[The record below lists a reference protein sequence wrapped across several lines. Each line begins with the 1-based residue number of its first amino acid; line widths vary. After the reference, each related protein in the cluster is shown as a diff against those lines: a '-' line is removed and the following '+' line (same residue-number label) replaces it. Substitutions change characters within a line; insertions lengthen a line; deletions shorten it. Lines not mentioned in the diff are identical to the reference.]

1 MNTNPYESP
10 KSQVTLLPP
19 HSEERTAALRSVHI
33 ALLVMLAPAIYNL
46 ICSSF
51 FVDMNRTGLPI
62 HSIYRTLNTIGLVA
76 ITTAIWFFGLAALD
90 FVTGGLYS
98 VFSRRATLDNWKTTL
113 YITLRRAPVFAFFG
127 AVLWAIWVAAFY
139 QFGFGFYT
147 VSVPIGVAAHLL
159 AAGLYLPLIYQW
171 YKIECSSA
179 S

>member
-10 KSQVTLLPP
+10 KSQATLQSP
-19 HSEERTAALRSVHI
+19 HSEERTTALRSVRI
-33 ALLVMLAPAIYNL
+33 ALLMMLAPAIYNL
-46 ICSSF
+46 IYFSF
-51 FVDMNRTGLPI
+51 SADTNRIEIPI

-90 FVTGGLYS
+90 FVTGGLHS
-98 VFSRRATLDNWKTTL
+98 VFSRRTTLDNWKTTL
-113 YITLRRAPVFAFFG
+113 YIILRRAPFFAFFG
-127 AVLWAIWVAAFY
+127 AVLWAIWVAAVY
-139 QFGFGFYT
+139 QFGFEFYT

-171 YKIECSSA
+171 YKVECSSA